1 MADNSGVVSLSQA
14 PTAENDSLEHT
25 LLSIPTLS
33 ASEGGG
39 GGVSSKSNT
48 LIYHQYCQQHLIP
61 PPSWGTPARKL
72 RGRPPGSKNKPRP
85 PLVITRESDSVMKT
99 VILEISAGCDIIDT
113 VTNFAQRN
121 HVGVTI
127 ISATGSVSNV
137 TLRNPVPHAPSLFLF
152 GSYGLLS
159 LSGSFDASIPTLSS
173 SITPQPSL
181 SCSFGVTLAGAQG
194 QVFGGMVGGKIM
206 VATEAT
212 LVAATFVNPSFHR
225 LPCEVAD
232 DQVHRQETRPRGVH
246 ANDGGG
252 NSGGEG
258 GGFVGGGTES
268 CSFTGVSMPA
278 YGVAVPA
285 PLNYQTS
292 PDVMTR
298 GPPPPCPY

>member
-14 PTAENDSLEHT
+14 PTAKNDSSEHT

-33 ASEGGG
+33 ASESGGG
-39 GGVSSKSNT
+39 GGSSKSNT
-48 LIYHQYCQQHLIP
+48 LIYNQYRQQHLLL

-85 PLVITRESDSVMKT
+85 PMVITRDSDSVMKT
-99 VILEISAGCDIIDT
+99 VILKISAGCDIIDT
-113 VTNFAQRN
+113 ITNFARRH

-137 TLRNPVPHAPSLFLF
+137 TLQNPVPHPPSIFLS
-152 GSYGLLS
+152 GSYELLS
-159 LSGSFDASIPTLSS
+159 LSGSFIASIPSLSS
-173 SITPQPSL
+173 GRTPQPSL
-181 SCSFGVTLAGAQG
+181 SCSVGVTLAGAQG
-194 QVFGGMVGGKIM
+194 QVFGGIVGGKVM

-232 DQVHRQETRPRGVH
+232 NQVHRQETTPSGFH
-246 ANDGGG
+246 ANNGGG
-252 NSGGEG
+252 NSGGG
-258 GGFVGGGTES
+258 GGGIES

-292 PDVMTR
+292 PDVMKW
-298 GPPPPCPY
+298 GPPSPRPY